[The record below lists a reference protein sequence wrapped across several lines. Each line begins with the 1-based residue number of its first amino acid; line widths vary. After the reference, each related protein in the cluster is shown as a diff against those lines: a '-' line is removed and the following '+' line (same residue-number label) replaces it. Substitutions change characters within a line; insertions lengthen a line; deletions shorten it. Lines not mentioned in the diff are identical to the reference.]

1 MWGSLVDWP
10 VSLEGEFQAFREV
23 GRLDSHG
30 TFFTRPGGK
39 RVPKENALEWKM
51 MGNAAE

>member
-1 MWGSLVDWP
+1 MTSK
-10 VSLEGEFQAFREV
+10 F
-23 GRLDSHG
+23 GRRISGIQRGWKTRQPWD
-30 TFFTRPGGK
+30 FFTRPGGK